1 VLEQAQGT
9 KRAENYSLLKNRYTH
24 RYIKCINTQNKE
36 IKPRMQ
42 EGQLKFECAYCL
54 VTGRSGK
61 YKAHYEANSS
71 TSKEDF

>member
-1 VLEQAQGT
+1 
-9 KRAENYSLLKNRYTH
+9 
-24 RYIKCINTQNKE
+24 
-36 IKPRMQ
+36 MQ